1 MNRPADL
8 PGLVVQY
15 GPSGYGN
22 HARRHSSPTSTV
34 PTMWNAATRTRKAF
48 LQAILLDMGIRP
60 ATTLSQM
67 VDQIAEQLS
76 RSSRPDRRRRSSL
89 LDKSAANVLTD
100 LYNASQGT
108 LILIGEE
115 RVPGS
120 MAKLERLHNR
130 VLEWVP
136 ASRPASTTSAPWRS
150 RATPTSASATNS

>member
-1 MNRPADL
+1 M
-8 PGLVVQY
+8 QY
-15 GPSGYGN
+15 
-22 HARRHSSPTSTV
+22 
-34 PTMWNAATRTRKAF
+34 
-48 LQAILLDMGIRP
+48 
-60 ATTLSQM
+60 
-67 VDQIAEQLS
+67 
-76 RSSRPDRRRRSSL
+76 L

-136 ASRPASTTSAPWRS
+136 AQSASLDDIRTLAQQSY
-150 RATPTSASATNS
+150 PTSASATNS